1 VHCFR
6 NSGVFLG
13 STERPRRLISP
24 YPDYVQ
30 VSIMKEAI
38 FYEKLADNK
47 VKCHLCN
54 HFCTIAENKRGICSV
69 RENRNGTLYSLVYG
83 KIVASGVDP
92 IEKKPLFN
100 FLPGTES
107 FSIATVGC
115 NFRCRWCQNW
125 HISQLKPGE
134 DISGHDMTPED
145 VVGLAIQHD
154 CRTIAYTY
162 TEPTIFMEFALDVM
176 KLAHKSGIRNVFV
189 TNGYTSEE
197 ALREIAPY
205 LDAGNVDLKTFRDE
219 AYRTLCGG
227 GLEPVKNTIRLYR
240 ELGIWLEVTTLVVPT
255 VNDSEDELRA
265 IAGFIAGVGEEIPWH
280 ISQFYPTYKF
290 LDAPPTPVETLHRA
304 REIGIE
310 EGLRYVYEGNVPGMG
325 NENTYCYRCKELLIK
340 RYGFSIIED
349 RIEEGKC
356 PDCGA
361 EIDGVF

>member
-1 VHCFR
+1 
-6 NSGVFLG
+6 
-13 STERPRRLISP
+13 
-24 YPDYVQ
+24 
-30 VSIMKEAI
+30 
-38 FYEKLADNK
+38 
-47 VKCHLCN
+47 
-54 HFCTIAENKRGICSV
+54 
-69 RENRNGTLYSLVYG
+69 
-83 KIVASGVDP
+83 
-92 IEKKPLFN
+92 
-100 FLPGTES
+100 
-107 FSIATVGC
+107 
-115 NFRCRWCQNW
+115 
-125 HISQLKPGE
+125 
-134 DISGHDMTPED
+134 MTPED

-176 KLAHKSGIRNVFV
+176 KLAHKSGIKNVFV
-189 TNGYTSEE
+189 TNGYISEE
-197 ALREIAPY
+197 ALREIAPH

-219 AYRTLCGG
+219 AYRTMCGG
-227 GLEPVKNTIRLYR
+227 RLEPVKNTIRLYR

-265 IAGFIAGVGEEIPWH
+265 IAGFIADVGVEIPWH

-290 LDAPPTPVETLHRA
+290 LDAPPTPIETLHRA

-340 RYGFSIIED
+340 RYGFSIIEN
-349 RIEEGKC
+349 RIEEGRC